1 MLNNAPKPMS
11 FEHPEI
17 ENKSESQ
24 NIFVFSK
31 EININEKAFKIIIS
45 KNSQKLLIKSIPLN
59 TLIPIQYE
67 KEFTK
72 NDLNKISKFF
82 KMFDDIDDLIP
93 EIISR
98 LEKNKFKIIVNE
110 NIFQIDFC
118 LDIKNIND
126 FSFFL
131 QKKKNTITVEYLYD
145 LINSVLHEINEQ
157 KSIINN

>member
-31 EININEKAFKIIIS
+31 EIKINEKAFKIILS

-67 KEFTK
+67 KKFTK

-110 NIFQIDFC
+110 NIF
-118 LDIKNIND
+118 K
-126 FSFFL
+126 
-131 QKKKNTITVEYLYD
+131 
-145 LINSVLHEINEQ
+145 
-157 KSIINN
+157 